1 MSMKRMLFL
10 VGICV
15 STLVAG
21 QCNTKMDY
29 YLASRLLQCSSKQA
43 GASVMVPMLVQ
54 GNINRIKQLV
64 QANEGLFKYA
74 YGNIASVVIPVS
86 ALSAFNESSAVTR
99 MEGAPPHI
107 RPCNDT
113 LRLRNS
119 IVAVQQGLSPL
130 PRAYNGEGIVIGFVD
145 TGIDFT
151 HPDFIDSTG
160 KTRVK
165 YYWDMNQP
173 VGIYTPKPYGYG
185 QAWNQAEIDNG
196 IANNSS
202 ATIEWGHGS
211 NVAGAAASNGRANGQ
226 EIGGAPKCD
235 IVMVAYN
242 FNNQTASEITDA
254 INYIYTV
261 ADSLHEPCVINASLG
276 DYNGS
281 HDGLDL
287 QALMID
293 SMIMAKQPGRVFVAA
308 AGNAGGIPYHLHDS
322 LTQASDTSFTWFQYN
337 AGNVDIPV
345 FADTA
350 DFNNISFAIAVD
362 KVGKGYYSKRGSTRF
377 STIKDFLSKVD
388 TVYLKNAH
396 GDPLGQIIYYA
407 QQYYPGCY
415 SMEYII
421 HTDST
426 NYYWRLI
433 TTGRGRFDAWA
444 LSSSGGTDIIDTT
457 GLELSPVKYPV
468 MKQYKEPDVNQTI
481 CSSFQCSQQVITVAN
496 YTNRQCWQDGN
507 LVDTCLANNIP
518 GTIAYNSSW
527 GPTRN
532 YRLIKPDIAGAGNN
546 TLSALPLALK
556 AGYLSGARGE
566 IDSGGWHDLD
576 GGTSLASPGVASV
589 AALYMQRY
597 PTAKYLDVWYALTHC
612 DSVDKYTGAVPNYI
626 FGYGKVDA
634 FKALVGCIPTG
645 VSEIVPA
652 DNGVV
657 LKAYPNPSV
666 SGRTTIQYDFSGIK
680 QFSKAQLIFYN
691 MLGKQVKTVSLG
703 NSGGEVTLGENTL
716 SAGMYFYS
724 LAVDGLRLKTEKL
737 EIL

>member
-1 MSMKRMLFL
+1 MLL
-10 VGICV
+10 SVGICV
-15 STLVAG
+15 STILAG
-21 QCNTKMDY
+21 QVNTKMDS
-29 YLASRLLQCSSKQA
+29 YLASRLLQSSPKGIDA
-43 GASVMVPMLVQ
+43 TVMIPMLVQ
-54 GNINRIKQLV
+54 GNINGIKQLV
-64 QANEGLFKYA
+64 HANGGIFKYS
-74 YGNIASVVIPVS
+74 YGNIASVVIPVN
-86 ALSAFNESSAVTR
+86 ALSIFNGSSAVTR
-99 MEGAPPHI
+99 MEGAPSRM

-130 PRAYNGEGIVIGFVD
+130 PQAYNGEGIVMGFVD

-151 HPDFIDSTG
+151 HPDFIDGNG

-173 VGIYTPKPYGYG
+173 VGVFTPLPYGYG
-185 QAWNQAEIDNG
+185 QAWNQTEIDNG
-196 IANNSS
+196 LANNSS

-211 NVAGAAASNGRANGQ
+211 NVAGAATSNGRANGQ
-226 EIGGAPKCD
+226 EKGGAPKCD
-235 IVMVAYN
+235 IVMVAFN
-242 FNNQTASEITDA
+242 FNNQTASELTDA
-254 INYIYTV
+254 VNYIYTA

-293 SMIMAKQPGRVFVAA
+293 SMIMAKQPGREFVAA

-322 LTQASDTSFTWFQYN
+322 LTSATDTSFTWFQYD

-350 DFNNISFAIAVD
+350 DFDYINFAIAVD
-362 KVGKGYYSKRGSTRF
+362 KVGKGYYSERGSTRF
-377 STIKDFLSKVD
+377 STIKDFLLKVD
-388 TVYLKNAH
+388 TVNLKNTH

-407 QQYYPGCY
+407 QQYFPGCY
-415 SMEYII
+415 SMEYVIN
-421 HTDST
+421 TDST

-444 LSSSGGTDIIDTT
+444 LSSSGGTDIVDTS
-457 GLELSPVKYPV
+457 GLYINPAKYPGI
-468 MKQYKEPDVNQTI
+468 KHYKEPDVNQTV
-481 CSSFQCSQQVITVAN
+481 CSSFQCTKQVITVAN
-496 YTNRQCWQDGN
+496 YTNRQCWKDSK
-507 LVDTCLANNIP
+507 LVDTCLLNNIP
-518 GTIAYNSSW
+518 GTIASNSSW

-556 AGYLSGARGE
+556 SGYLSGAPDQV
-566 IDSGGWHDLD
+566 DSGGWHDLD

-645 VSEIVPA
+645 VSDIPVP
-652 DNGVV
+652 DNAVV
-657 LKAYPNPSV
+657 LKAYPNPSA
-666 SGRTTIQYDFSGIK
+666 SGMTNVEYDFSSIK
-680 QFSKAQLIFYN
+680 QFSNAQLVFYN
-691 MLGKQVKTVSLG
+691 MLGKQVKSIVLTGSQG
-703 NSGGEVTLGENTL
+703 NQTIEKGTL
-716 SAGMYFYS
+716 SSGMYFYS
-724 LAVDGLRLKTEKL
+724 LVVDGSRLKTEKL